1 MAASSK
7 LMITEAE
14 RRFPCRIK
22 LAVPAQG
29 LAHAAIDTW
38 LDKNCGADGWA
49 MTPAGLRGVVN
60 DTVAIYFLDATWASA
75 FVARWCAGS
84 KAEISAGAFRVRDD
98 QPAARVGAAQHR
110 TPLAKASDRSV
121 VVSETKL
128 TVPSWHAR
136 AARLT
141 LCEPPRRLRRHRRAP
156 QSRHSSV
163 AVCTPARDAATKMHH
178 LVLVT
183 VGLAAFLGLLSTLSL
198 AKGARDVPPSWVS
211 WGGQSEWEI
220 AFCGMTQRWLIAG
233 FVGLA
238 ATLVMSVVSLFVGYY
253 AL

>member
-1 MAASSK
+1 MKSFSRLLICIAPVVAFGAG
-7 LMITEAE
+7 T
-14 RRFPCRIK
+14 
-22 LAVPAQG
+22 AQG
-29 LAHAAIDTW
+29 TEFTPIHATGLLAYTPVCARTSDTESGQ
-38 LDKNCGADGWA
+38 N
-49 MTPAGLRGVVN
+49 T
-60 DTVAIYFLDATWASA
+60 
-75 FVARWCAGS
+75 
-84 KAEISAGAFRVRDD
+84 
-98 QPAARVGAAQHR
+98 
-110 TPLAKASDRSV
+110 
-121 VVSETKL
+121 
-128 TVPSWHAR
+128 
-136 AARLT
+136 
-141 LCEPPRRLRRHRRAP
+141 
-156 QSRHSSV
+156 
-163 AVCTPARDAATKMHH
+163 DAATKMHH